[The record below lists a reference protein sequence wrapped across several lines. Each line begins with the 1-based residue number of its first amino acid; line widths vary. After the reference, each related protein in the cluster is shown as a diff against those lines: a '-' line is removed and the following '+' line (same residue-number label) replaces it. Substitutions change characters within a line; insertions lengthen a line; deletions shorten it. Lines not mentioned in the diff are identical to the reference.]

1 MYADLKKP
9 YDEVKQEAHR
19 LKINLIKY
27 EEKYKFIDIGKL
39 HAETQ
44 KSIAQADEARLQAAG
59 FKKDLFEIRNRIME
73 ITQKFDKSGKK
84 KKKNQ

>member
-39 HAETQ
+39 HAET
-44 KSIAQADEARLQAAG
+44 
-59 FKKDLFEIRNRIME
+59 
-73 ITQKFDKSGKK
+73 
-84 KKKNQ
+84 